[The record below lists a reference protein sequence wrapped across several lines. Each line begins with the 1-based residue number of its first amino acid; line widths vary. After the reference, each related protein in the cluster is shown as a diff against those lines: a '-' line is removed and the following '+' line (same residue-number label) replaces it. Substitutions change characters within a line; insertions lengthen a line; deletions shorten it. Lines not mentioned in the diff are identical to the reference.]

1 MNIVDIIRKKR
12 NGMVLQEEEI
22 NYIINEYIQNNIA
35 DYQMSSLMMA
45 IYFKGMN
52 DNEIVSLTNAMIES
66 GEVIDVQNIQG
77 FKIDKHSTGGV
88 GDKISIPLAPLVAST
103 GIAVPMISGRSLG
116 HTGGTLD
123 KLESIPGFNTSLT
136 TDEFKY
142 QISQI
147 GVAIMGQTEVM
158 TPADKK
164 MYALRDVTAT
174 VESIPLITASIMCK
188 KIAEGIDGL
197 VLDVKYGNGAFMK
210 TIGDARALA
219 NKMVKLGN
227 LMNKKTTAFITNMNQ
242 PIGEKIGNTLEIEES
257 IDILKGKGPEDTK
270 NLILQLG
277 AEMLVLGRITS
288 TTDEAI
294 RILKEKIK
302 NGDALNKFRQMIEAQ
317 GGNSKVI
324 NNYSIMPHAQ
334 YIVQVAAEKEG
345 YVKGIDAFGIGNMIA
360 NIGGGRIKITDRI
373 DHSIGIELFKKIGN
387 KVESGDLIANL
398 HIRNIEDGSE
408 IRELFGSFFEISET
422 PVNQSPLIEEI
433 IR

>member
-1 MNIVDIIRKKR
+1 MNIVDLIRKKR

-22 NYIINEYIQNNIA
+22 DYIINEYIQNNIA

-52 DNEIVSLTNAMIES
+52 DNEIVSLTNAMIKS
-66 GEVIDVQNIQG
+66 GEVIDLQGIPG

-123 KLESIPGFNTSLT
+123 KLESIPGFNTTLT
-136 TDEFKY
+136 VDEFRD
-142 QISQI
+142 QISRI

-174 VESIPLITASIMCK
+174 IESIPLITASIMCK

-210 TIGDARALA
+210 TVGDARALA

-242 PIGEKIGNTLEIEES
+242 PVGEKIGNTLEIEES

-277 AEMLVLGRITS
+277 AEMLILGRITS

-302 NGDALNKFRQMIEAQ
+302 NGDALNKFRQLIEAQ

-324 NNYSIMPHAQ
+324 NNYSVMPHAQ
-334 YIVQVAAEKEG
+334 YIVQITAEKEG
-345 YVKGIDAFGIGNMIA
+345 YVKGIDTFGIGNMIT
-360 NIGGGRIKITDRI
+360 NIGGGRTKITDRI

-387 KVESGDLIANL
+387 KVENGDLIANL
-398 HIRNIEDGSE
+398 HIKNIEGGAE
-408 IRELFGSFFEISET
+408 LRELFESFFEISET

>member
-66 GEVIDVQNIQG
+66 GEVIDLQNIQG

>member
-1 MNIVDIIRKKR
+1 
-12 NGMVLQEEEI
+12 
-22 NYIINEYIQNNIA
+22 
-35 DYQMSSLMMA
+35 
-45 IYFKGMN
+45 
-52 DNEIVSLTNAMIES
+52 AMIES
-66 GEVIDVQNIQG
+66 GEVIDLQNIQG

>member
-1 MNIVDIIRKKR
+1 MNIVDLIRKKR
-12 NGMVLQEEEI
+12 NGIVLQEEEI

-52 DNEIVSLTNAMIES
+52 DNEIMFLTNAMIES
-66 GEVIDVQNIQG
+66 GEVIDLQNIPG

-88 GDKISIPLAPLVAST
+88 GDKISIPLAPLVASA

-136 TDEFKY
+136 TDEFRD

-210 TIGDARALA
+210 TVGDARSLA

-227 LMNKKTTAFITNMNQ
+227 LMNKKITAFITNMNQ
-242 PIGEKIGNTLEIEES
+242 PLGEKIGNTLEIEES

-277 AEMLVLGRITS
+277 AEMLVLGRIAS

-324 NNYSIMPHAQ
+324 NNFSIMPHAQ
-334 YIVQVAAEKEG
+334 YIVQITAEKEG

-360 NIGGGRIKITDRI
+360 NIGGGRTKITDRI

-387 KVESGDLIANL
+387 KVENGDLIANL
-398 HIRNIEDGSE
+398 HIRNIEDGAE
-408 IRELFGSFFEISET
+408 IRELFESFFEISET
-422 PVNQSPLIEEI
+422 SINQSPLIEEI